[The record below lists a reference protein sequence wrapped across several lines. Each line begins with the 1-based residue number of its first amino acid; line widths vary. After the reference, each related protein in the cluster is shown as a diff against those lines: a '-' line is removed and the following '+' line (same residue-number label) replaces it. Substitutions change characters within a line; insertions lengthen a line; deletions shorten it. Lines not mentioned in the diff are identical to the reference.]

1 MEMLSLFLP
10 ADMLDYF
17 DLVNHVS
24 QETCFILFL
33 EEKPSIPQEYSHLH
47 LHSKGFFPDFL
58 FAVKLYTYAS
68 SAIVRETQTGQ
79 TFSRDW
85 NCESVL
91 DTIFL
96 QVTVLFRLVWLKC
109 PCLLFSKLKAITHT
123 FFSLYTRIFAGPSSV
138 LSTSS
143 FKHPAPGGDH
153 NISLTT
159 IYLLAFLT
167 GLYFDNL

>member
-1 MEMLSLFLP
+1 MPPLTPMEMLSLFLP

-68 SAIVRETQTGQ
+68 SAIVRETRKQDKLLVAIGTVSL
-79 TFSRDW
+79 FW
-85 NCESVL
+85 IL
-91 DTIFL
+91 FFL

-109 PCLLFSKLKAITHT
+109 PCLLFIIRKTKCFDFWERNVLFPKTKRS
-123 FFSLYTRIFAGPSSV
+123 FFRTPTPPTLPFSA
-138 LSTSS
+138 
-143 FKHPAPGGDH
+143 
-153 NISLTT
+153 
-159 IYLLAFLT
+159 
-167 GLYFDNL
+167 

>member
-68 SAIVRETQTGQ
+68 SAIVR
-79 TFSRDW
+79 DW

-91 DTIFL
+91 DTIFSSGNS
-96 QVTVLFRLVWLKC
+96 
-109 PCLLFSKLKAITHT
+109 PI
-123 FFSLYTRIFAGPSSV
+123 PSSM
-138 LSTSS
+138 
-143 FKHPAPGGDH
+143 A
-153 NISLTT
+153 
-159 IYLLAFLT
+159 
-167 GLYFDNL
+167 